1 MKRFYSFIAM
11 MMLVASFSMTAVA
24 QHYIKVVNN
33 TASINGHEYSQGQVL
48 PIEIDSAKSCYIHI
62 IEQSDKVVNYE
73 TRGICNGAKF
83 LIIEFDVNPLKAQFY
98 DNLKDRLVSE
108 RCRKAEVLIKY
119 GNDYIKYIDI
129 DFLNSEKVNDMKDVV
144 LEEIKNAY
152 TYNPNEK
159 TLDLTGC
166 PYKYKYKNNGPLS
179 DSKQYYVSPD
189 EEIEFLTGDK
199 NIPNIILRVSE
210 FKKKE
215 DSIEGKDSGKN
226 NLFDK
231 IKEHLW
237 IWIVGAVAALGI
249 IGLVLWLIF
258 KKKNS
263 PEREHDFDDD
273 SFDKKNMKHKGK
285 DKKQNKNDKG
295 HYSNAEQPAS
305 VAPVPVPSCGDTEL
319 LNKIT
324 DVLAQV
330 STNQNK
336 LGRLENT
343 MKNIEQ
349 LVSNTDEKRLLD
361 QKNKEL
367 EAEKKKLSEA
377 IAEKETLA
385 AEKEAANRRIGE
397 LLAEIKSLEAGSSIE
412 GAVQINDYSAFVT
425 FVQKIMQECMRAEGI
440 VVKYLNSLKEK
451 DSQILVPFILKF
463 QAAKDNEKLA
473 RWNGIIATL
482 DLKGYVKDEEYV
494 TYLAKESDKVGF
506 LEKRFFQDILR
517 PYVGAVILLLEQIRT
532 ATQIKVST
540 ACNENIEGYINS
552 ICTKCAERGV
562 TIDYKKLYEKVTDF
576 ESLEIEDNVPNVIKK
591 YTAHIEE
598 EEILLYV
605 DRYAV
610 NLKTGE
616 LAEKTRCY
624 IKI

>member
-1 MKRFYSFIAM
+1 MKRFYSFIAL
-11 MMLVASFSMTAVA
+11 MMLVASFSMTATA
-24 QHYIKVVNN
+24 QHYVKVVKN
-33 TASINGHEYSQGQVL
+33 TESINGQPYSQGTVL
-48 PIEIDSAKSCYIHI
+48 PIEIDSAQSCCIKIVQKADPQFTNKGKDLHRGGVVDNRI
-62 IEQSDKVVNYE
+62 FDITKFDVDIKKVEFTDDNNE
-73 TRGICNGAKF
+73 TRSQCFKQ
-83 LIIEFDVNPLKAQFY
+83 AQI
-98 DNLKDRLVSE
+98 LVQVGE
-108 RCRKAEVLIKY
+108 
-119 GNDYIKYIDI
+119 DYLAYSDI
-129 DFLNSEKVNDMKDVV
+129 DFLDAIDVKKAIGEV
-144 LEEIKNAY
+144 KKEILEAC
-152 TYNPNEK
+152 TYDSQNEC
-159 TLDLTGC
+159 LYLTNI
-166 PYKYKYKNNGPLS
+166 PYKYKYKDNMYKDDMQYNVSLS
-179 DSKQYYVSPD
+179 EDF
-189 EEIEFLTGDK
+189 EFFTGDK
-199 NIPNIILRVSE
+199 NIPNVKIRVSE
-210 FKKKE
+210 FKKKV
-215 DSIEGKDSGKN
+215 DSVMGNDPGKN

-237 IWIVGAVAALGI
+237 IWIVGVVAALGI

-273 SFDKKNMKHKGK
+273 SFDKKKMKHKGK
-285 DKKQNKNDKG
+285 DKKHNKE
-295 HYSNAEQPAS
+295 HYLNAEQPAS
-305 VAPVPVPSCGDTEL
+305 VAPAPVPSCGDTEL

-349 LVSNTDEKRLLD
+349 LVSNKDEKKLLD

-367 EAEKKKLSEA
+367 EAEKKKLSDA
-377 IAEKETLA
+377 IAEKKTLV
-385 AEKEAANRRIGE
+385 AEKDAANQRIGE
-397 LLAEIKSLEAGSSIE
+397 LQAEIKSLKAGSSIE
-412 GAVQINDYSAFVT
+412 GAAQINGYSAFVT
-425 FVQKIMQECMRAEGI
+425 FAQKIMQECMKVEGI

-494 TYLAKESDKVGF
+494 SYLAKESDKVGF

-532 ATQIKVST
+532 APQIKVSM
-540 ACNENIEGYINS
+540 ACNDNIEGYINS

-576 ESLEIEDNVPNVIKK
+576 ESLEIEDNVPNSIKK
-591 YTAHIEE
+591 YLSHIEE
-598 EEILLYV
+598 EELLLYV

-616 LAEKTRCY
+616 LTEKTRCF